1 MAGARCARARCEVV
15 VLRKRLR
22 RAAPR
27 TAPLTMTIVALSIIG
42 KENQPLY
49 LRTFGQQ
56 PGGGATDNM
65 QGSGGE
71 LRFHF
76 ICHTALDFVEEK
88 VEAQRHASGA
98 SGAGAGAA
106 GGSKLDMYLGLLFPF
121 EEYCIH
127 GYLTNTRI
135 KLIAVVDEEDAKDAE
150 MRALFRRLHTLYIDT
165 ISNPFFAA
173 DAELSTS
180 TSFQRQLERIVEAY
194 NPS

>member
-1 MAGARCARARCEVV
+1 
-15 VLRKRLR
+15 
-22 RAAPR
+22 
-27 TAPLTMTIVALSIIG
+27 MTIVALSIIG

-98 SGAGAGAA
+98 SGAGAGAT
-106 GGSKLDMYLGLLFPF
+106 GGTTG
-121 EEYCIH
+121 
-127 GYLTNTRI
+127 GAVI
-135 KLIAVVDEEDAKDAE
+135 KLLWKKKLI
-150 MRALFRRLHTLYIDT
+150 LFKNTY
-165 ISNPFFAA
+165 F
-173 DAELSTS
+173 
-180 TSFQRQLERIVEAY
+180 
-194 NPS
+194 

>member
-1 MAGARCARARCEVV
+1 
-15 VLRKRLR
+15 
-22 RAAPR
+22 
-27 TAPLTMTIVALSIIG
+27 MTIVALSIIG

-49 LRTFGQQ
+49 LRAFGQQ
-56 PGGGATDNM
+56 AGGGACDNM

-98 SGAGAGAA
+98 GGGGS
-106 GGSKLDMYLGLLFPF
+106 GSKLDMYLGLLFPF
-121 EEYCIH
+121 EEYCVH

-150 MRALFRRLHTLYIDT
+150 MRALFRRLHSLYIDT
-165 ISNPFFAA
+165 LSNPFFAA
-173 DAELSTS
+173 DAELSS
-180 TSFQRQLERIVEAY
+180 SASFQRQVERIVEAY
-194 NPS
+194 SPG

>member
-1 MAGARCARARCEVV
+1 
-15 VLRKRLR
+15 
-22 RAAPR
+22 
-27 TAPLTMTIVALSIIG
+27 
-42 KENQPLY
+42 
-49 LRTFGQQ
+49 
-56 PGGGATDNM
+56 
-65 QGSGGE
+65 
-71 LRFHF
+71 
-76 ICHTALDFVEEK
+76 
-88 VEAQRHASGA
+88 
-98 SGAGAGAA
+98 
-106 GGSKLDMYLGLLFPF
+106 MYLGLLFPF

-165 ISNPFFAA
+165 ISNLFFAA

>member
-1 MAGARCARARCEVV
+1 MELLAAQ
-15 VLRKRLR
+15 KSLR
-22 RAAPR
+22 RVALR
-27 TAPLTMTIVALSIIG
+27 ELSTMTIVALSIIG

-49 LRTFGQQ
+49 LRTFGQK

>member
-1 MAGARCARARCEVV
+1 
-15 VLRKRLR
+15 
-22 RAAPR
+22 
-27 TAPLTMTIVALSIIG
+27 MTIVALSIIG

-56 PGGGATDNM
+56 AGGGATDNM